1 MAIFKRLSSFVILA
15 VLWQLSFAQT
25 NTISRSNPAQEGV
38 EAKAVLQ
45 LYTSL
50 MSLEQ
55 TEIHHVVVMRHG
67 KVISELHPAPFRA
80 IDAHTLY
87 SASKTFCSMAVGLCI
102 DDNRL
107 RVTDRVA
114 TFFPE
119 FLPDTIS
126 DGLAKMTVH
135 DLLTMSS
142 GIIPDWNM
150 RSITTEW
157 EKTWLAKHLKYEPG
171 EKFLYD
177 SMSIHALGYRT
188 KSDRTHRAPT
198 APRAHFRSSRHHRSR
213 MGAERKRREH
223 RRLGYAYPSR
233 I

>member
-87 SASKTFCSMAVGLCI
+87 SATVLPRFSPNFSPTPSAMA
-102 DDNRL
+102 
-107 RVTDRVA
+107 
-114 TFFPE
+114 
-119 FLPDTIS
+119 
-126 DGLAKMTVH
+126 
-135 DLLTMSS
+135 
-142 GIIPDWNM
+142 W
-150 RSITTEW
+150 
-157 EKTWLAKHLKYEPG
+157 
-171 EKFLYD
+171 
-177 SMSIHALGYRT
+177 
-188 KSDRTHRAPT
+188 
-198 APRAHFRSSRHHRSR
+198 
-213 MGAERKRREH
+213 RR
-223 RRLGYAYPSR
+223 
-233 I
+233 